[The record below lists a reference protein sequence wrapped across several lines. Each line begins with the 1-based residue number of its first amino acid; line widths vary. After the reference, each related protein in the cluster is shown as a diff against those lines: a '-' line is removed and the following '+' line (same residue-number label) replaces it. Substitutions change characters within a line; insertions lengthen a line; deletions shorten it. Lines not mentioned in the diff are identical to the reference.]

1 MQEQID
7 FPLQPQLLLLGAGR
21 LEASGGGRAH
31 CSLCLCGDWLL
42 SLRLTLLRLNYI
54 VSSVLII
61 QATEIQLRDARGCRD
76 SIKTSHIHHATTLP
90 SMFLQLVQG
99 APCMLFFSAVILGTE
114 WTQVFISAAFEHAG
128 AGGSHA
134 GLILDIGT
142 GAGVF
147 LQQHLTGTVSLAVS
161 RGASMLKGN

>member
-1 MQEQID
+1 M
-7 FPLQPQLLLLGAGR
+7 
-21 LEASGGGRAH
+21 
-31 CSLCLCGDWLL
+31 
-42 SLRLTLLRLNYI
+42 
-54 VSSVLII
+54 
-61 QATEIQLRDARGCRD
+61 
-76 SIKTSHIHHATTLP
+76 
-90 SMFLQLVQG
+90 
-99 APCMLFFSAVILGTE
+99 
-114 WTQVFISAAFEHAG
+114 FISAAFEHAG